1 MRLTSQTGLA
11 ALLAVGLIVSSV
23 ASASGEDA
31 SDTGAP
37 VTVQEPAGIS
47 ACWDNIESAPFID
60 TSDLS
65 EESLAAIDCMFHY
78 GITRGTSANT
88 YSPADEVI
96 RWHMAIF
103 LIRTSKVLGLILPDE
118 PLESFDDL
126 ESVSA
131 EGKLAVAQLREM
143 GITRGY
149 SPTVFGPANNVE
161 RVHMAH
167 FLTRLLRLTSV
178 TLPTPGDD
186 SYEDLQDLSADARAD
201 IGAMASLGIMEAI
214 TPVRFEPRA
223 PVTREDM
230 AVFLARILEL
240 AEVEPVH
247 LELNLSS
254 ESLLVGGAAEATVR
268 ALKPDGRPYPGML
281 IDLFA
286 LYDGDFEDGCN
297 LDMGAR
303 LNGDDAGTSQNCRI
317 DGSDPRTNSEGEVT
331 VGLAHSPEPAVNW
344 IYAWAGTL
352 GQEYDDAEVQTEIKA
367 RIDWQASPTRV
378 TTVEPVSLELSLSS
392 ESLLVGG
399 AAIATVRALKADG
412 SPYPGL
418 LIDVF
423 ADYGWRY
430 GTACNL
436 DTDARLNGGDA
447 GTSQNCRIDIGD
459 PRTDSNGEVTV
470 GLAHSS
476 ESAVN
481 WIYAWAGTLGQEFN
495 ESEVRSEVKRKIDWQ
510 PSPSRVTTI
519 DPIGIVYEQGLAIV
533 ARLVG
538 PNSAGQ
544 RMVLVS
550 SYDNVVRVMRVETT
564 NDDGSVAFSI
574 PGLAD
579 PSEDF
584 FQPRSVDEQIL
595 VYWDRNGNNIHD
607 GPAELSA
614 QTEIYWR

>member
-1 MRLTSQTGLA
+1 M
-11 ALLAVGLIVSSV
+11 
-23 ASASGEDA
+23 
-31 SDTGAP
+31 
-37 VTVQEPAGIS
+37 
-47 ACWDNIESAPFID
+47 
-60 TSDLS
+60 
-65 EESLAAIDCMFHY
+65 
-78 GITRGTSANT
+78 
-88 YSPADEVI
+88 
-96 RWHMAIF
+96 
-103 LIRTSKVLGLILPDE
+103 
-118 PLESFDDL
+118 
-126 ESVSA
+126 
-131 EGKLAVAQLREM
+131 
-143 GITRGY
+143 
-149 SPTVFGPANNVE
+149 
-161 RVHMAH
+161 
-167 FLTRLLRLTSV
+167 
-178 TLPTPGDD
+178 
-186 SYEDLQDLSADARAD
+186 
-201 IGAMASLGIMEAI
+201 
-214 TPVRFEPRA
+214 
-223 PVTREDM
+223 
-230 AVFLARILEL
+230 
-240 AEVEPVH
+240 
-247 LELNLSS
+247 
-254 ESLLVGGAAEATVR
+254 
-268 ALKPDGRPYPGML
+268 
-281 IDLFA
+281 
-286 LYDGDFEDGCN
+286 
-297 LDMGAR
+297 
-303 LNGDDAGTSQNCRI
+303 
-317 DGSDPRTNSEGEVT
+317 
-331 VGLAHSPEPAVNW
+331 
-344 IYAWAGTL
+344 
-352 GQEYDDAEVQTEIKA
+352 
-367 RIDWQASPTRV
+367 
-378 TTVEPVSLELSLSS
+378 
-392 ESLLVGG
+392 
-399 AAIATVRALKADG
+399 
-412 SPYPGL
+412 
-418 LIDVF
+418 F